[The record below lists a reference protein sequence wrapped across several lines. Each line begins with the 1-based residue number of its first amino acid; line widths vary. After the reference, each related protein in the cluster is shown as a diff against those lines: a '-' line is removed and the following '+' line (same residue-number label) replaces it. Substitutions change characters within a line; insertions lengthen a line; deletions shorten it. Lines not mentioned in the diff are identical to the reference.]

1 MRYLLSLLTFE
12 RFGEG
17 IYSYRNP
24 ACADKFS
31 TSCTTSPYRVMIACD
46 TLVLSGQVHEKD
58 DVGVSAFIVAKC
70 LICILIRSSIDGR
83 GVYLHT
89 SG

>member
-1 MRYLLSLLTFE
+1 MKLGHE

-24 ACADKFS
+24 ACADRFS

-46 TLVLSGQVHEKD
+46 TFVLSGQVHEKD
-58 DVGVSAFIVAKC
+58 DVGVSTFIVAVC
-70 LICILIRSSIDGR
+70 LIRILIRSSIDGR
-83 GVYLHT
+83 GVCLHT